1 MLQNRRKISFLEKG
15 GEILFQNK
23 IQIPA
28 HTLKGLS
35 SVTEWQRMGW
45 FDRIK
50 LEELLMVNENH
61 PLLLRFLSHVFQR
74 YCKKLATLFVIW
86 STS

>member
-1 MLQNRRKISFLEKG
+1 MLQDGQKISFLEKG

-35 SVTEWQRMGW
+35 SVTEWRNG
-45 FDRIK
+45 
-50 LEELLMVNENH
+50 MV
-61 PLLLRFLSHVFQR
+61 R
-74 YCKKLATLFVIW
+74 
-86 STS
+86 